1 MAACG
6 KDCKNQRNIELAE
19 GQMVC
24 SYCPEWMIECEAID
38 VLRWPLLAR
47 QAYLREVEKIRGKRS
62 TYQLKDRMIQIHSIW
77 RKRKW

>member
-6 KDCKNQRNIELAE
+6 KACKNKRNIELAE

-24 SYCPEWMIECEAID
+24 SYCSEWMIECEAID
-38 VLRWPLLAR
+38 VLRKPLLDR

-62 TYQLKDRMIQIHSIW
+62 ADQLKDRMIAIHLIW
-77 RKRKW
+77 RRNK